1 MVLTIGF
8 LLVVVIGYFL
18 LDLIASDLAFR
29 EKVSLSYGMGI
40 GLISLL
46 LFLMFYFEL
55 LHSKTQLIILMLLI
69 SIVLFA
75 CRCVI
80 EKLGIARL
88 KYLSKRSVLYKN
100 GSFRQWNYKLYLT
113 FLPLFILS
121 LMFSYYYPVMI
132 VDGISYEVTGK
143 LMAVN
148 RAIEPENYF
157 ISYPPLIP
165 GAYSFI
171 CLFGGSHLKIIF
183 PLFYLSLVLCFYFRL
198 IALGVNKKSS
208 LMFTLVLATTPY
220 IWWHSFL
227 GILNLTAAY
236 YFSIATLF
244 WFSHLSDISESGDE
258 AGINYSHPLLAGVF
272 YSLSIFT
279 RFEML
284 VYFLIPLIF
293 TAFYSLRHHLPK
305 SLLYL
310 AFTPLFISFLW
321 SFFSS
326 YTLVSGETYQL
337 FSLALIILIIAI
349 MVFSN
354 ITLNKKCCSLISF
367 VDKYEKRIFT
377 LMKGIGLSLAIL
389 LIVYAFI
396 SKNVQNNL
404 DFVSQ
409 FLFFVKTLAMRS
421 IIFIFGNVF
430 FLSTSVLIVLLPLLI
445 KYKSLRREHT
455 YLFIFI
461 LSFSLLNII
470 ICSWFYFSL
479 YPKGYSVLNWS
490 YDLVEF
496 FKTFVYHPG
505 KVINSAQIRG
515 LLPIYPVIIFFF
527 AISRRIQKAFEV

>member
-1 MVLTIGF
+1 MVSVIGF

-18 LDLIASDLAFR
+18 LNLLASDLAFE
-29 EKVSLSYGMGI
+29 EKLSLSYGMGI
-40 GLISLL
+40 GFTSLL
-46 LFLMFYFEL
+46 VFLMLCFNFFN
-55 LHSKTQLIILMLLI
+55 SKIHLIILMLLVAI
-69 SIVLFA
+69 ALFA
-75 CRCVI
+75 VRGVI
-80 EKLGIARL
+80 GKLGTARL
-88 KYLSKRSVLYKN
+88 NDLSKRTIFSRSGWFSQL
-100 GSFRQWNYKLYLT
+100 NYKLYLT
-113 FLPLFILS
+113 VLPLFVVS
-121 LMFSYYYPVMI
+121 LIFSYYYPIMI
-132 VDGISYEVTGK
+132 ADGIGYEVTGK

-157 ISYPPLIP
+157 IPYPPLIP

-171 CLFGGSHLKIIF
+171 YLFGGSHLKIIF

-293 TAFYSLRHHLPK
+293 TAFYSLRYRLPK

-310 AFTPLFISFLW
+310 AFPPLFISSLW
-321 SFFSS
+321 SFFSH
-326 YTLVSGETYQL
+326 YTLSSSEDFQSFPIAV
-337 FSLALIILIIAI
+337 IILIVAVVLSYFVVIKKGD
-349 MVFSN
+349 S
-354 ITLNKKCCSLISF
+354 TLIDFIN
-367 VDKYEKRIFT
+367 KYERQIFQP
-377 LMKGIGLSLAIL
+377 LKVLGLSFIFL
-389 LIVYAFI
+389 LIMYVFI
-396 SKNVQNNL
+396 PKNVQNNIG
-404 DFVSQ
+404 FISQ
-409 FLFFVKTLAMRS
+409 FLFFVKTLVMRS

-430 FLSTSVLIVLLPLLI
+430 FFSTSVLIVLLPI
-445 KYKSLRREHT
+445 KKYESFRREDI
-455 YLFIFI
+455 YLISFI
-461 LSFSLLNII
+461 LSFLLINIMMF
-470 ICSWFYFSL
+470 SWFYFSL
-479 YPKGYSVLNWS
+479 YPRGYSMLNWS

-496 FKTFVYHPG
+496 FRTIVLHPG
-505 KVINSAQIRG
+505 SVINSAQIRG

>member
-1 MVLTIGF
+1 MISVIGF

-18 LDLIASDLAFR
+18 LDLLASDLAFE
-29 EKVSLSYGMGI
+29 EKLSLSYGMGI
-40 GLISLL
+40 GFTSLL
-46 LFLMFYFEL
+46 VFLMLCFNFL
-55 LHSKTQLIILMLLI
+55 NSKTHLIILMLLV
-69 SIVLFA
+69 SIALFA
-75 CRCVI
+75 VRGVI
-80 EKLGIARL
+80 GKLGTTRL
-88 KYLSKRSVLYKN
+88 NDLSKRTIFSRSGWFSQL
-100 GSFRQWNYKLYLT
+100 NYKLYLT
-113 FLPLFILS
+113 VLPLFVVS
-121 LMFSYYYPVMI
+121 LIFSYYYPIMI
-132 VDGISYEVTGK
+132 ADGIGYEVTGK

-148 RAIEPENYF
+148 GAIEPENYF
-157 ISYPPLIP
+157 IPYPPLIP

-171 CLFGGSHLKIIF
+171 YLFGGSHLKIIF

-244 WFSHLSDISESGDE
+244 WFSHLSNISESGDE

-310 AFTPLFISFLW
+310 AFPPLFISFLW

-354 ITLNKKCCSLISF
+354 ITLKKKCCSLISF

-377 LMKGIGLSLAIL
+377 LMKVHVNQKDARM
-389 LIVYAFI
+389 
-396 SKNVQNNL
+396 Q
-404 DFVSQ
+404 
-409 FLFFVKTLAMRS
+409 TLGEM
-421 IIFIFGNVF
+421 G
-430 FLSTSVLIVLLPLLI
+430 
-445 KYKSLRREHT
+445 K
-455 YLFIFI
+455 FI
-461 LSFSLLNII
+461 LTDPHNIFVFS
-470 ICSWFYFSL
+470 CS
-479 YPKGYSVLNWS
+479 
-490 YDLVEF
+490 
-496 FKTFVYHPG
+496 
-505 KVINSAQIRG
+505 
-515 LLPIYPVIIFFF
+515 
-527 AISRRIQKAFEV
+527 EVAEA

>member
-1 MVLTIGF
+1 MVLVIGF
-8 LLVVVIGYFL
+8 LLLVVIGYFL
-18 LDLIASDLAFR
+18 LNLLASDLAFE
-29 EKVSLSYGMGI
+29 EKLSLSYGMGI

-55 LHSKTQLIILMLLI
+55 LHSKTQLIVIMLLI

-88 KYLSKRSVLYKN
+88 KYLNKGSVLYKN
-100 GSFRQWNYKLYLT
+100 GSFRQWNYKLYLNL
-113 FLPLFILS
+113 LPLFIVS
-121 LMFSYYYPVMI
+121 LIFSYYYPVMI

-157 ISYPPLIP
+157 IPYPPLIP

-293 TAFYSLRHHLPK
+293 TAFYSLKYHLPK

-310 AFTPLFISFLW
+310 AFPPLVISSLW
-321 SFFSS
+321 SFFSH
-326 YTLVSGETYQL
+326 YTLSSSEDFQSFPIAV
-337 FSLALIILIIAI
+337 IILIVAVVLSYFVVIKKGY
-349 MVFSN
+349 S
-354 ITLNKKCCSLISF
+354 TLIDFINR
-367 VDKYEKRIFT
+367 YERKIFQP
-377 LMKGIGLSLAIL
+377 LKVLGLSFIFL
-389 LIVYAFI
+389 LIMYVFI
-396 SKNVQNNL
+396 SQNVQDNL
-404 DFVSQ
+404 GFVSQ
-409 FLFFVKTLAMRS
+409 FLFFVKTLVMRS
-421 IIFIFGNVF
+421 IIFLFGNVF
-430 FLSTSVLIVLLPLLI
+430 FLSTSVLIVLLPI
-445 KYKSLRREHT
+445 KKYESFRRENI
-455 YLFIFI
+455 YLMSFI
-461 LSFSLLNII
+461 LSFLLINIMMF
-470 ICSWFYFSL
+470 SWFYFSL
-479 YPKGYSVLNWS
+479 YPRGYSVLNWS

-496 FKTFVYHPG
+496 FKTFFYHPG